1 MCNSKGKIAILNPKC
16 LQPLL
21 RSRSGVRMVPGR
33 RKAAFLFK
41 KILKISFFDYIT
53 EDFLPPPH
61 VVRKVEALSRIKLL
75 YKRN

>member
-1 MCNSKGKIAILNPKC
+1 
-16 LQPLL
+16 
-21 RSRSGVRMVPGR
+21 MVPGR

-41 KILKISFFDYIT
+41 KILKISFFDYVT

-61 VVRKVEALSRIKLL
+61 IAWKVEALSRIKLL